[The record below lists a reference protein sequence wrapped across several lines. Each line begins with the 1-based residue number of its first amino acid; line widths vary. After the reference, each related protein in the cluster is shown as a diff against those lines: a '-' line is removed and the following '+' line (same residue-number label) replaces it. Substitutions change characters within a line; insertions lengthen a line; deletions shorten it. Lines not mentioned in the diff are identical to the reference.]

1 MSRIL
6 PVALLDIAV
15 TQCLGRAGAHSVRN
29 PANIRMMHQAA
40 LATVPD
46 TLPPSMSHP
55 QAFGRLYFFALHVVD
70 ADI

>member
-1 MSRIL
+1 M
-6 PVALLDIAV
+6 
-15 TQCLGRAGAHSVRN
+15 RN

-46 TLPPSMSHP
+46 TLPLSMSHP